1 MMMTSEWITGLPQ
14 SDITQRLRSDTGEAL
29 VGEKVL
35 MSLCNRNQNMAK
47 PNAIVQEAHH
57 AACMLAVFSQEYY
70 GQ

>member
-1 MMMTSEWITGLPQ
+1 MTSEWITGLAQ

-29 VGEKVL
+29 AGEKVL
-35 MSLCNRNQNMAK
+35 MLCNRNQNMAK
-47 PNAIVQEAHH
+47 PNAIVQEVHH